1 MKLTWDLRSGQA
13 GSGRPW
19 NSLTSK
25 TGPLEEW
32 QASKR
37 PLRQE
42 WDDVWGV
49 VRLSSDPYKCSH
61 PRCVSLHTCMHA
73 HAQTHTHTQLP
84 WCSLDRQQP
93 SLPSHLLIIW
103 KKRKWLL
110 CHLTDPEA
118 EAESSCRAIWHGSV
132 LYLWKSL
139 WLTTTEEEPTG
150 PPRRTV
156 FIQEPL
162 SFRRFTRWKGRL
174 SRLDFLFIAN

>member
-73 HAQTHTHTQLP
+73 RAQTYTHTATMVFSGQTAALP
-84 WCSLDRQQP
+84 AFSPPYNLEEKEVATLPPYRSRSRSWVL
-93 SLPSHLLIIW
+93 LPSHLTWQCPLP
-103 KKRKWLL
+103 LEES
-110 CHLTDPEA
+110 LTDNNGG
-118 EAESSCRAIWHGSV
+118 RAHW
-132 LYLWKSL
+132 
-139 WLTTTEEEPTG
+139 PN
-150 PPRRTV
+150 PQNC
-156 FIQEPL
+156 IQEPL